1 MLVYVGELDRK
12 EVDKVWDRREVNI
25 LSDWRVETSSQGK
38 FVTLSKHSTE
48 LHRTETHCTAPHRT
62 AALRCAVLHCTAL
75 HQTTQHSTAFLG
87 LKRLPCVFSG
97 SCGECEGAV
106 RLYRS
111 SSRTRQSRVSHKDV
125 QSVIM
130 D

>member
-48 LHRTETHCTAPHRT
+48 LHRTAPKHTALHRTAPHRT
-62 AALRCAVLHCTAL
+62 ALHRIAPHRTALHCTAL
-75 HQTTQHSTAFLG
+75 HRTAPHCTAPHCIALCCTAPNHSAQHSILG
-87 LKRLPCVFSG
+87 SEKVALCVLRF
-97 SCGECEGAV
+97 V
-106 RLYRS
+106 WR
-111 SSRTRQSRVSHKDV
+111 
-125 QSVIM
+125 M
-130 D
+130 